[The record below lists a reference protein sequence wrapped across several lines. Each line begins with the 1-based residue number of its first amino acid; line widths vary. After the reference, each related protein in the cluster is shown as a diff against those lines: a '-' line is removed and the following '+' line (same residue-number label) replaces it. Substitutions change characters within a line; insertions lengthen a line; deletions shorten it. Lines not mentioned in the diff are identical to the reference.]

1 MIIKLLLLLA
11 CRLLVLYEFVLL
23 ARCIASFFVNGYSRG
38 YVVLCQLTDWTLF
51 PIRRLLEKTPL
62 SSTRLDFSPMIA
74 FFVIGVL
81 ERCLI
86 LLSRIF

>member
-1 MIIKLLLLLA
+1 MIVKLLLLLA
-11 CRLLVLYEFVLL
+11 CRFLEIYELVLL
-23 ARCIASFFVNGYSRG
+23 ARCIASFFVTGYSRI
-38 YVVLCQLTDWTLF
+38 YVVLCQATDPLLF

-62 SSTRLDFSPMIA
+62 SSMPLDFSPLVA